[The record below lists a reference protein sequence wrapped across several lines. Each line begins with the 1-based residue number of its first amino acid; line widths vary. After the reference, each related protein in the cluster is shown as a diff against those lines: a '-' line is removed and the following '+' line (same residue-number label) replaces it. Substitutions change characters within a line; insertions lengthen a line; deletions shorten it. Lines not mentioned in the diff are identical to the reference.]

1 MPCLPPPQDT
11 EADDFANVADV
22 AEFQKELEQ
31 TETGSALPRNLTGD
45 TALDRFE
52 NAWRTGYT
60 SLEAA
65 MIVNGL
71 YRDDMPAIPQESGSG
86 EQVVYSLSEQRVW
99 LVAEDDFLIDTYLV
113 SGRDWMPNVGTF
125 HVWGKSPRTTGYNP
139 SYTMNFMVRFAVGSH
154 GGNIGFHDL
163 PLYKG
168 RPVPT
173 TAELG
178 QPLSGGCVRQDG
190 YHARMMY
197 AWTEIGTTVEVVPR
211 TAQDASTGSCR
222 ASSATRSSDLGVA
235 PITIGLCRCESLG

>member
-1 MPCLPPPQDT
+1 
-11 EADDFANVADV
+11 
-22 AEFQKELEQ
+22 
-31 TETGSALPRNLTGD
+31 
-45 TALDRFE
+45 
-52 NAWRTGYT
+52 
-60 SLEAA
+60 

-86 EQVVYSLSEQRVW
+86 ERVVYSLSEQRVW

-197 AWTEIGTTVEVVPR
+197 AWTGNRHHRRGRSLGLLKTLLPAAAGRRAPPDPATWASRRSRLDCADANHLDRRPPR
-211 TAQDASTGSCR
+211 GPGADACR
-222 ASSATRSSDLGVA
+222 LRVRRSSPASVSMTSAGSSHFRPKA
-235 PITIGLCRCESLG
+235 SF